1 MLNVLGRSASWCTL
15 GLKGLGLGV
24 LGCDAQQCC
33 VLLPTGILIAALH
46 VVKSCSQLYC
56 SKMATTVSPIPQA
69 LYSVTSYFILQIV
82 VSLLPPLQP
91 GWTFSFLRLVY
102 LHFCLIFWG
111 HLLFEVSHHAV
122 KKPKLVHAKRPW
134 REPIYKYLGQ
144 LLADVQPTAK
154 VSHQTW
160 KWILLRTI

>member
-1 MLNVLGRSASWCTL
+1 MADLEKHGYYVCRAEFQTGKGNALEIQAGIKSRKALSKWRWLYFWKTTTTL
-15 GLKGLGLGV
+15 
-24 LGCDAQQCC
+24 
-33 VLLPTGILIAALH
+33 
-46 VVKSCSQLYC
+46 
-56 SKMATTVSPIPQA
+56 SPIPQA

-154 VSHQTW
+154 VSHQIW

>member
-69 LYSVTSYFILQIV
+69 LWQWVCANKGSNSPLPESELVT
-82 VSLLPPLQP
+82 
-91 GWTFSFLRLVY
+91 
-102 LHFCLIFWG
+102 CLTSKMWQ
-111 HLLFEVSHHAV
+111 
-122 KKPKLVHAKRPW
+122 K
-134 REPIYKYLGQ
+134 
-144 LLADVQPTAK
+144 
-154 VSHQTW
+154 
-160 KWILLRTI
+160 